1 MQLVTRKTNTGIFVT
16 IMNNQTLEEILQDQE
31 LLPQITSI
39 NVYILKVA

>member
-1 MQLVTRKTNTGIFVT
+1 MQLVTRKTNIFVT